1 MFKLRRKKTDK
12 KAEADK
18 AGSASPRQQA
28 SATDIAGDTSGEM
41 AGDVFGRAGRFEI
54 VGSVQTD
61 VGCHRELNE
70 DCGRIVQPGDAELL
84 AAKGRLVIVADGM
97 GGHSA
102 GEVASSMAVE
112 VINRSYYDDPEDA
125 PMALRNAFHEANRRI
140 HESSLQDK
148 TRNGMGTTCTALVL
162 WNGSALAA
170 HVGDSRLY
178 LIRNEQIYL
187 MTEDH
192 SAVMELVKR
201 GLLTLADARHHPDKN
216 VILRALGSHPSV
228 DVTSWESPLPVKE
241 GDRFLLCSDG
251 LYDLVEDNEI
261 MSAVVSEEPHGAC
274 GSLINLAKTRGG
286 YDNITVAVLAISA
299 ADTAQPEPVRATRE
313 ISLETR

>member
-1 MFKLRRKKTDK
+1 MFKLWKKDSK
-12 KAEADK
+12 RAGEGKASSK
-18 AGSASPRQQA
+18 MSQRQ
-28 SATDIAGDTSGEM
+28 TPVTE
-41 AGDVFGRAGRFEI
+41 DVVGRAGKFEI
-54 VGSVQTD
+54 VASVQTD

-70 DCGRIVQPGDAELL
+70 DCGRIVQPGDSELL
-84 AAKGRLVIVADGM
+84 ATKGRLVIVADGM

-112 VINRSYYDDPEDA
+112 VINRSYYDDPEVA
-125 PMALRNAFHEANRRI
+125 PVALTNAFHEANRMI

-228 DVTSWESPLPVKE
+228 EVTSWEEPLPVKD

-261 MSAVVSEEPHGAC
+261 MNAVISEDPHDAC
-274 GSLINLAKTRGG
+274 DSLINLAKERGG
-286 YDNITVAVLAISA
+286 YDNITVAVLAVRA
-299 ADTAQPEPVRATRE
+299 AENAEPERVRATRE
-313 ISLETR
+313 IGAGGRDE